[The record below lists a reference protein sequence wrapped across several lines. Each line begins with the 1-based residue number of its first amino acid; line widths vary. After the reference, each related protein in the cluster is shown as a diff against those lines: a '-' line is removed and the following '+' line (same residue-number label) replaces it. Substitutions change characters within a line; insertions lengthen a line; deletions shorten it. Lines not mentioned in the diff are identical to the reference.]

1 MATSSIQYE
10 DKEQASEFLRLT
22 LAKFSQLNLSATP
35 VNYALLYTYVAGTDL
50 ALNEQLDSLIKQ
62 EGGLQDD
69 QAESLFQKHI
79 CSSGDQ
85 VDNQMRQE
93 LLHMMAP
100 IIGSLVDIAG
110 KTAVSNDELEK
121 HIKALA
127 KTSDPKQTIKVA
139 ADILSETRNFVS
151 EARNFEN
158 NLNQTTQEIRY
169 LRDELET
176 AKKEAT
182 IDALTGLSNRRSF
195 DRAILDAQQACAE
208 ENENFCLLIVDIDHF
223 KQVND
228 NHGHLIGDKVLIGVA
243 RLMMKN
249 MRGGDFLARFGGEE
263 FAIIL
268 RDTPITGAFSV
279 AENLRKAIKRLQLK
293 HLKTGELIEDVTVS
307 IGVANYRKGEPLEEF
322 IARCDKA
329 LYRAKT
335 TGRNRS
341 VIAD

>member
-1 MATSSIQYE
+1 MATSILEHE
-10 DKEQASEFLRLT
+10 DQEQASEFLRLT
-22 LAKFSQLNLSATP
+22 LAKFSQLGLSATP
-35 VNYALLYTYVAGTDL
+35 VNYALFYTYVAGKDL
-50 ALNEQLDSLIKQ
+50 ALNDRLDQLVQEKNLDEEQA
-62 EGGLQDD
+62 
-69 QAESLFQKHI
+69 QALFQQYI
-79 CSSGDQ
+79 CGGGDQ
-85 VDNQMRQE
+85 HDGQLRQE

-121 HIKALA
+121 HIKTLA
-127 KTSDPKQTIKVA
+127 QTSDPKQTIKVA
-139 ADILSETRNFVS
+139 TDILSETRNFVS
-151 EARNFEN
+151 EAREFQS
-158 NLNQTTQEIRY
+158 NLHQSTQEIRY

-195 DRAILDAQQACAE
+195 DQAILEARDACDE
-208 ENENFCLLIVDIDHF
+208 DNEQFCLLIIDIDHF
-223 KQVND
+223 KKVND

-263 FAIIL
+263 FAVIL

-293 HLKTGELIEDVTVS
+293 HLKTGELVEDVTVS
-307 IGVANYRKGEPLEEF
+307 IGVGNYRQDEPLEEF

-329 LYRAKT
+329 LYRAKS